1 VRIVVDCRYTRVGR
15 HDGISRYTSGVVTA
29 LLKLHPVTMLISDE
43 RQLEMLPDAPWH
55 RVSPPTSVWEPF
67 LARQVN
73 VLKPDVVF
81 TPMQTM
87 GAWGRKYRFVNT
99 VHDLIYYSHPTPPRN
114 LPWPVRALWRL
125 YHLSWVPQR
134 VLLNRADAVVTVSE
148 TTKELIRRH
157 RLTRRDVTVV
167 YNAADP
173 VPVVPRQQPAERDL
187 LYMGSFMPY
196 KNVETLA
203 LAMQHLPGY
212 RLHLLSKASDT
223 DRARLE
229 NLAPEGSLVFHG
241 GVSDEEYSDL
251 LDRAFAL
258 VHASRD
264 EGFGIP
270 LVEAMA
276 HGTPIVVSDIPI
288 FTEIGG
294 AAAGFFSPSSAE
306 DAAAA
311 VRVLEDPAEWA
322 RRSALARKEAARF
335 DWDRSAAVL
344 YDLLCRVAG
353 K

>member
-1 VRIVVDCRYTRVGR
+1 MRIVIDCRYIRLGQ
-15 HDGISRYTSGVVTA
+15 HDGISRYTAGIVTA

-55 RVSPPTSVWEPF
+55 RVSAPTSIHEPF

-73 VLKPDVVF
+73 PLKPDVVF

-87 GAWGRKYRFVNT
+87 GSFGRQYRFVNT
-99 VHDLIYYSHPTPPRN
+99 IHDLIYYSHPTPPRN
-114 LPWPVRALWRL
+114 LPWPVRVLWRL
-125 YHLSWVPQR
+125 YHLSWWPQR
-134 VLLNRADAVVTVSE
+134 FLLNRADAVVTVSQ

-157 RLTRRDVTVV
+157 RLTKRDVTVV

-173 VPVVPRQQPAERDL
+173 VLAVRREQPAERDL

-212 RLHLLSKASDT
+212 RLHLLSRASDA
-223 DRARLE
+223 DRARLGA
-229 NLAPEGSLVFHG
+229 LAPAGSLVFHG
-241 GVSDEEYSDL
+241 GVSDEEYHDL
-251 LDRAFAL
+251 LRGAFAL

-294 AAAGFFSPSSAE
+294 EAAGFFRPDSAE

-311 VRVLEDPAEWA
+311 VRALEDSAEWS
-322 RRSALARKEAARF
+322 RRSALAHEQAGRF

-344 YDLLCRVAG
+344 YDLLRRFAG
-353 K
+353 S